1 MRQERIS
8 PIGTAGD
15 EDAVGN
21 STATTTPEMVVAQA
35 PISGGAPYT
44 LLRSRGS
51 V

>member
-21 STATTTPEMVVAQA
+21 NSHDHP
-35 PISGGAPYT
+35 
-44 LLRSRGS
+44 
-51 V
+51 

>member
-21 STATTTPEMVVAQA
+21 NSHDHLRMVVAPQA